1 MSGITTRQQI
11 QQYITALAD
20 VYTTHWTH
28 HPSAAGANFTRILAR
43 APALHQFDIQDRAGD
58 GDFLGPLTSE
68 HAGGWIASL
77 SAGYDDP
84 NPIDGLA
91 GGNPHDPMHHDGFT
105 ARISET
111 LLRRAREEG
120 EPRPVWEHV
129 YPMRNVPVPAVDPA
143 VEQGGRWMEELQGEM
158 MLMQYQ
164 RRLRAPQRMT
174 EEVAARLR
182 VAGYEVPPV
191 EARAPAGV
199 GLGGRGAVGAVAAGV
214 VAPGEATEDAAVPPG
229 GEA

>member
-1 MSGITTRQQI
+1 
-11 QQYITALAD
+11 
-20 VYTTHWTH
+20 
-28 HPSAAGANFTRILAR
+28 
-43 APALHQFDIQDRAGD
+43 
-58 GDFLGPLTSE
+58 
-68 HAGGWIASL
+68 
-77 SAGYDDP
+77 
-84 NPIDGLA
+84 
-91 GGNPHDPMHHDGFT
+91 
-105 ARISET
+105 
-111 LLRRAREEG
+111 
-120 EPRPVWEHV
+120 
-129 YPMRNVPVPAVDPA
+129 
-143 VEQGGRWMEELQGEM
+143 MEELQGEM